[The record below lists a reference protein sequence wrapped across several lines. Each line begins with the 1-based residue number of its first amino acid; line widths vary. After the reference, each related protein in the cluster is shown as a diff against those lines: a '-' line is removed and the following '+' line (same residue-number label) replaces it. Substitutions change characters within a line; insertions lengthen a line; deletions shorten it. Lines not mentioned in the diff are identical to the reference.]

1 MAANVDDRFPSFSA
15 PTHEGGT
22 LDLNSFRG
30 QKNLV
35 VFFYPKANTPG

>member
-1 MAANVDDRFPSFSA
+1 MAVQVGDQFPTFSA

-22 LDLNSFRG
+22 LDLGQFRG

-35 VFFYPKANTPG
+35 VFFFPKANTPG